1 MLEQQC
7 SNNSAGTIKR
17 RNETL
22 KINITMEATDCLDVA
37 SRIGRRLVRQALW
50 DGSECTWE
58 VRVPDYEK
66 HQENQFLTTTAGGL
80 LYQGSAGIA
89 LFLGELR
96 RVTGD
101 LDLDKTLSGA
111 MHHALRAGH
120 ELPAGSCGFHSG
132 RVGIAYVA
140 ARLGT
145 ALGESGYLDAARQ
158 LLEPLPGTEASD
170 SAFDV
175 IGGAAGAIPG
185 LLELADMLGGDLPV
199 DIATAL
205 GDSLIDK
212 AHRETDGWSWKTVQ
226 DGAVRHLTGLAHGTA
241 GIGLALLE
249 LAHATGNGRYLFA
262 AEMAFLYERQHYDA
276 EASNWP
282 DFRNQ
287 KILDARFYNR
297 IEELREA
304 VRDVGLPAFEPIC
317 ANAWCH
323 GAPGMGL
330 SRLRAFALTGQA
342 RYQEEALAA
351 LDSTQKAVLA
361 FDDNFSLCH
370 GLAGNCELLVEA
382 LATLEAADPAW
393 QRTIDLCCRYGWESF
408 ESAERPWP
416 SGTLDLAPE
425 PSLMLGE
432 AGIGLFY
439 LRQADPQ
446 VPSILVLHPKLAKPG
461 RAGVDEGYETLLD
474 ETVEG
479 YFGQTRR
486 VFQALGADLPKIRQ
500 LTAPIDDSPVALAE
514 QQIRQALERTEQQDH
529 LVDAASCELQRYALS
544 RELADYTVEYLRGLI
559 RPPESEVDR
568 FTAPFRLADD
578 CRFLTTRWDWPGWL
592 EAREDNATQEGEPDE
607 DECACLLFRR
617 SNQIH
622 IQPLGALAAIVLEA
636 LTSAISGNLTHAEL
650 CEHVAAAIGS
660 GGQSDRQRLGS
671 MVERQLTELYRAGFI
686 EVHRV
691 AGER

>member
-1 MLEQQC
+1 
-7 SNNSAGTIKR
+7 
-17 RNETL
+17 
-22 KINITMEATDCLDVA
+22 MEATDCLDVA
-37 SRIGRRLVRQALW
+37 ARIGRRLVRKALW

-66 HQENQFLTTTAGGL
+66 QQENEFLTTAAGGL

-96 RVTGD
+96 HVTGD
-101 LDLDKTLSGA
+101 RELDKTLSGA

-145 ALGESGYLDAARQ
+145 ALGDSDYLDAARR

-185 LLELADMLGGDLPV
+185 LLELAEMLGEDLPL

-205 GDSLIDK
+205 GEGLIDK

-262 AEMAFLYERQHYDA
+262 AEMAFLYERQHFDA

-304 VRDVGLPAFEPIC
+304 VREVGLPEFEPIC
-317 ANAWCH
+317 AKAWCH

-330 SRLRAFALTGQA
+330 SRLRALALTGQS
-342 RYQEEALAA
+342 RYREEALAA
-351 LDSTQKAVLA
+351 LDSTQKAILA

-382 LATLEAADPAW
+382 LTTLEATDPAW
-393 QRTIDLCCRYGWESF
+393 QRTLDLCCRYGWESF

-446 VPSILVLHPKLAKPG
+446 VPSILVLHPKLAEAG
-461 RAGVDEGYETLLD
+461 RAGVDEGYENLLD
-474 ETVEG
+474 DTVDG
-479 YFGQTRR
+479 YFGETRR
-486 VFQALGADLPKIRQ
+486 VFQAVGTELPRIRN
-500 LTAPIDDSPVALAE
+500 LTAPIDDSPVTLAE
-514 QQIRQALERTEQQDH
+514 QQIRQTLEQSDPHDH
-529 LVDAASCELQRYALS
+529 LIDAASCELQRYALS
-544 RELADYTVEYLRGLI
+544 RDLNDYTVEYLRGLI

-578 CRFLTTRWDWPGWL
+578 SRFLTTRWDWPGWL
-592 EAREDNATQEGEPDE
+592 ETRGDIAHQDVEPAE
-607 DECACLLFRR
+607 DECAYLLFRR
-617 SNQIH
+617 NNQIH
-622 IQPLGALAAIVLEA
+622 IQPLGTLASIVLAALGSED
-636 LTSAISGNLTHAEL
+636 SGNLTQAEL
-650 CEHVAAAIGS
+650 CEHVAVTIGS
-660 GGQSDRQRLGS
+660 EGQSDRQRLES
-671 MVERQLTELYRAGFI
+671 MIGRQLTELYRAGFI

-691 AGER
+691 AGDR